1 MFTEISE
8 SATAVRP
15 GGYPHTGVTV
25 PLDEVSSPGTYVCNW
40 SGHLMRVPVH
50 SLRPGGGLALNIV
63 GGEPLTVTKI
73 SDDPDLPLSRARGLA
88 WCLGLSV
95 GF

>member
-1 MFTEISE
+1 MLLE
-8 SATAVRP
+8 SGLQTATMTRDP
-15 GGYPHTGVTV
+15 LPRTGVTV
-25 PLDEVSSPGTYVCNW
+25 PLDTVMSPGAYVCNW
-40 SGHLMRVPVH
+40 SGHLLRVPPRG
-50 SLRPGGGLALNIV
+50 LMPGGALTLNIV

-73 SDDPDLPLSRARGLA
+73 CDDPDVPVPEARGLA

>member
-1 MFTEISE
+1 MFTENSV

-15 GGYPHTGVTV
+15 CGYPQTGVTV
-25 PLDEVSSPGTYVCNW
+25 PLDEINSPGTYVCNW
-40 SGHLMRVPVH
+40 SGHLLRVPPH
-50 SLRPGGGLALNIV
+50 SLLPGGGLTLNIV

-73 SDDPDLPLSRARGLA
+73 SDDPELPLSRARGVA